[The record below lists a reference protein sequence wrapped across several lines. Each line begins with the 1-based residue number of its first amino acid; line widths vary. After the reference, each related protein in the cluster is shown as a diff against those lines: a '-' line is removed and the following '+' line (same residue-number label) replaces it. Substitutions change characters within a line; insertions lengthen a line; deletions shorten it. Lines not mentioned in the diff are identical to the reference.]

1 MKTLIAIL
9 CFFSCSA
16 LAQTKN
22 IAVLKWDIPNQREN
36 LAAMTIAE
44 IGGYEIKYK
53 TKNETAF
60 KRIVLVGSQFT
71 GYELELPTFEV
82 YDVYVAVYDTKG
94 LYSISQK
101 MIYSA
106 ETVLPKMKDFTISQK
121 FVDPQTNCT
130 VELLCKIV
138 KF

>member
-1 MKTLIAIL
+1 
-9 CFFSCSA
+9 
-16 LAQTKN
+16 
-22 IAVLKWDIPNQREN
+22 
-36 LAAMTIAE
+36 MTIAE